1 MAARCAVTWLW
12 MSASRRYRVKSPF
25 SGLAALV
32 LQPGFMGACSTL
44 PVAAA
49 GALLVAAAPARPVED
64 GLVGGAA
71 RPEQAPEQP
80 AHPRHGQWPQL
91 RRQVEPRRGPRPP
104 PPRSPRGRGGA

>member
-32 LQPGFMGACSTL
+32 LQPRFMGACSTL

-64 GLVGGAA
+64 GPVGGPA
-71 RPEQAPEQP
+71 RPQQAPQQP
-80 AHPRHGQWPQL
+80 APPPPRQPQHTPGPGE
-91 RRQVEPRRGPRPP
+91 RRPAPPPP
-104 PPRSPRGRGGA
+104 PPRSPRGKA